1 MTGIDLNQPIIY
13 KHSSMRFFKEG
24 EYHITRYC
32 KTDVLLL
39 VFDGVLSF
47 CEDGVEYEL
56 KKGDYHIQKAGS
68 YQTASLPSQSP
79 KYLYVHFI
87 ASWNEGEGCLSKKGI
102 FDYPSLKGLM
112 EKLDM
117 SSGEELTLTEINAF
131 FYQILSSLYRMTEKT
146 TTADMIARYLTENMQ
161 KGVCLEE
168 LAKRFHFSKNHIINI
183 FKKRFGVT
191 PFEYM
196 NNQRIKKAKQLMTVT
211 SLSAE
216 SIAYECGFGDY
227 SHFYKLFKKN
237 HGICPDKWRRSEI
250 EMLNNAKE
258 LY

>member
-1 MTGIDLNQPIIY
+1 MQGIDLNQPIIY

-47 CEDGVEYEL
+47 SEDGVEYKL

-68 YQTASLPSQSP
+68 YQTANLPSQSP
-79 KYLYVHFI
+79 KYLYVHFF
-87 ASWNEGEGCLSKKGI
+87 AHWDEKESCLSKNGV
-102 FDYPSLKGLM
+102 FDHPSLQSLM

-117 SSGEELTLTEINAF
+117 STGEELTLTEINAV
-131 FYQILSSLYRMTEKT
+131 FYQILSSLYRLKEKT

-168 LAKRFHFSKNHIINI
+168 LAERFHFSKNHIINI
-183 FKKRFGVT
+183 FKSNYGVT

-196 NNQRIKKAKQLMTVT
+196 NNQRIKKAKRLMEVT

-216 SIAYECGFGDY
+216 CIAYECGFGDY
-227 SHFYKLFKKN
+227 SHFYKLFKSIQ
-237 HGICPDKWRRSEI
+237 GISPVKWRKAKR

-258 LY
+258 FD